1 MANKKLTVTMAF
13 AAALTLPIAAQNLS
27 VPGADRSAEAR
38 VAYPARGMSMNQVE
52 KTYGEPSA
60 RRAAVG
66 DPPITRWEY
75 GNFIVYFEYK
85 HVIHSVPKR

>member
-1 MANKKLTVTMAF
+1 MVNKRFTVVTAL
-13 AAALTLPIAAQNLS
+13 AAALSLPIAAQNLS
-27 VPGADRSAEAR
+27 VPGTDTSAKAS
-38 VAYPARGMSMNQVE
+38 VAFPERGMSMNQVE
-52 KTYGEPSA
+52 KTYGAPAA

-75 GNFIVYFEYK
+75 NSFIVYFEYK

>member
-1 MANKKLTVTMAF
+1 MALRKLPMTLAF
-13 AAALTLPIAAQNLS
+13 VSVLSLPIAAQNLS
-27 VPGADRSAEAR
+27 VPGTGNAAEAR
-38 VAYPARGMSMNQVE
+38 VGYPTRGMSMNQVE
-52 KTYGEPSA
+52 QTFGSPVA

-75 GNFIVYFEYK
+75 GEFIVYFEYK

>member
-1 MANKKLTVTMAF
+1 MALRKIPVTIAV
-13 AAALTLPIAAQNLS
+13 AAVLTLPIAAQNLS
-27 VPGADRSAEAR
+27 VPGAGNTAEAS
-38 VAYPARGMSMNQVE
+38 VAFPSRGMSMVQVE
-52 KTYGEPSA
+52 RTYGAPTA

-75 GNFIVYFEYK
+75 GEFIVYFEYK

>member
-1 MANKKLTVTMAF
+1 MDFKKF
-13 AAALTLPIAAQNLS
+13 AVPIAVAATLSLPIAAQNLS
-27 VPGADRSAEAR
+27 MPGTDTSAEASI
-38 VAYPARGMSMNQVE
+38 AFPERGMSMNQVE
-52 KTYGEPSA
+52 QTYGTPET

-75 GNFIVYFEYK
+75 NEFIVYFEYK

>member
-1 MANKKLTVTMAF
+1 
-13 AAALTLPIAAQNLS
+13 LPIAAQNLS
-27 VPGADRSAEAR
+27 VPGTDTSAEAR
-38 VAYPARGMSMNQVE
+38 VAFPSRGMSMTQVE
-52 KTYGEPSA
+52 KTYGSPSA

-75 GNFIVYFEYK
+75 GEFIVYFEYK